1 MHMLCLPLLALSGT
15 PPLAPA
21 SSGCSSLVRSL
32 FGAPTLAPASVAA
45 ACAPRVVW
53 DDMAAAKPAVGC
65 EAVRALLEEKWPR
78 GARLVVDRV
87 TDGARSGGFT
97 WHRESD
103 GAPGHGLRGTT
114 FLELDEQGRI
124 AYVRE
129 GCEPLFKPGELTE
142 RLLKAVTRG
151 LPPAARAPTYTP
163 RVPEGA
169 RDLVKYLWEEA
180 YPGGAKPTEA
190 LGLFSEGIRY
200 EDFNYESPFV
210 GLAAV
215 TDFVEAFD
223 IPGVEFVPGRISEGE
238 RACCFTWTVRVNGQA
253 GPQGISFYELDEAG
267 RVAFIRDIPAPSIK
281 PPPLLTLAAA
291 FDPKLRVFAPRG
303 ERP

>member
-1 MHMLCLPLLALSGT
+1 MLSALTLLALSGM
-15 PPLAPA
+15 PSLAPA
-21 SSGCSSLVRSL
+21 FSGCSSLVRSL
-32 FGAPTLAPASVAA
+32 FGESTLVPMSVAS
-45 ACAPRVVW
+45 ACAPDVVW
-53 DDMAAAKPAVGC
+53 DDMAEGKPAVGRD
-65 EAVRALLEEKWPR
+65 AVRALLESKWPR
-78 GARLVVDRV
+78 GARLVVDRIS
-87 TDGARSGGFT
+87 DGTRSGGFT
-97 WHRESD
+97 WHREAA
-103 GAPGHGLRGTT
+103 GVTGYGLRGTT
-114 FLELDEQGRI
+114 FLELDEQGQI

-142 RLLKAVTRG
+142 RLLKAVTQG
-151 LPPAARAPTYTP
+151 LQANEQTPVYTP

-190 LGLFSEGIRY
+190 LGLFAENIRY
-200 EDFNYESPFV
+200 EDFNYESPFL

-215 TDFVEAFD
+215 TSFVEAFD
-223 IPGVEFVPGRISEGE
+223 IPGIEFVPGRISEGE
-238 RACCFTWTVRVNGQA
+238 RACCFTWAVKVNGQA

-281 PPPLLTLAAA
+281 PPPLLMLAAA
-291 FDPKLRVFAPRG
+291 FDPKLRVFAPRS